1 MNPNFLELQIFT
13 ENPELK
19 KKYQE
24 RVIEHNK
31 SVGNNE
37 HADSG
42 FDLHIP
48 RNYTIASGSSQKINL
63 EIKCAMFRHTYNS
76 KTPQAYY
83 MYPRSSMGS
92 KTRLRLANSV
102 GIIDSGYRGNLGAV
116 LDNIGSDVENTNT
129 DRLLQICSPTL
140 QPFMVT
146 IIESEEELGR
156 TTRGENG
163 FGSTGNN

>member
-1 MNPNFLELQIFT
+1 MNCNFLELQLFT
-13 ENPELK
+13 ENSELK

-24 RVIEHNK
+24 RVIKHNK
-31 SVGNNE
+31 SVENIE
-37 HADSG
+37 HSDSG

-48 RNYTIASGSSQKINL
+48 INYTINSGSSEKINL
-63 EIKCAMFRHTYNS
+63 EIKCAMFRHTYNH

-116 LDNIGSDVENTNT
+116 LDNIGSDVANTDT

-140 QPFMVT
+140 EPFMVT
-146 IIESEEELGR
+146 IVESEEELGI
-156 TTRGENG
+156 TSRGNNG